1 MDLAEILVTHL
12 SPSLMVFMAM
22 DIYESKPWHIPGGIG
37 YDCFVS
43 SSPPIFR
50 VDMERLFFD
59 GPPWFS
65 WFIPPFCCR
74 FIAKFACFIPSCCDD
89 LQPLFDALSCS
100 APNVWSF
107 TRCTSFFIG
116 NTTPIPITSRRPSRG
131 VRLWNQVFGR
141 RYGDVWGWIIHYWAL
156 SMIVDD

>member
-22 DIYESKPWHIPGGIG
+22 DIYGSKPWHIPGGIG

-89 LQPLFDALSCS
+89 LQPLFDALSC
-100 APNVWSF
+100 
-107 TRCTSFFIG
+107 RCTQCLIIYKVYLVFHRKHDPHPHH
-116 NTTPIPITSRRPSRG
+116 TKAPIARCPPLKPSLWEAIWRRVGMDYS
-131 VRLWNQVFGR
+131 L
-141 RYGDVWGWIIHYWAL
+141 L
-156 SMIVDD
+156 SIVHDC